1 MGLFKRKKNIEPQV
15 ETKEVEEVESAEP
28 VDGKIQKVSFNEI
41 ESYRTQDPEK
51 INDAFYGKKITVFE
65 KLSRVNPDLEIIS
78 GDKIT
83 SELIH
88 ECIEKI
94 DRIYY
99 TINLGIKD
107 YIEKLV
113 LSHPDLCF
121 IAVNKDT
128 KEVVA
133 YLYCFAMTERAT
145 VNFLLGNINFEN
157 MKDDMF
163 ASSDSEGLINL
174 NISEIAV
181 IPEYQKNST
190 YNSLFSAFVSALA
203 EKARKNIFVNYMFLE
218 ISNVFER
225 EIANAMKFKI
235 TTDKYERKVAGNVF
249 NPKNFIAIST
259 SQELVEAYSTGIA
272 KKFMKL
278 QQNYNYLFDEE

>member
-1 MGLFKRKKNIEPQV
+1 MALFKRNKKKEPEVVV
-15 ETKEVEEVESAEP
+15 EKEEEQISGTV
-28 VDGKIQKVSFNEI
+28 QKVSFNEI

-65 KLSRVNPDLEIIS
+65 KLSQKNPDIEIVTGKDITE
-78 GDKIT
+78 KI
-83 SELIH
+83 ID
-88 ECIEKI
+88 ECIETI

-99 TINLGIKD
+99 TINLSIKD
-107 YIEKLV
+107 YIKNLV
-113 LSHPDLCF
+113 LNRPELCF
-121 IAVNKDT
+121 VAVEKET
-128 KEVVA
+128 KKVVG

-145 VNFLLGNINFEN
+145 VNFLLGHNSFEN
-157 MKDDMF
+157 MKDEMF
-163 ASSDSEGLINL
+163 LPAKNEGLFNL

-181 IPEYQKNST
+181 VPEYQKNST
-190 YNSLFSAFVSALA
+190 YQTIYSALV
-203 EKARKNIFVNYMFLE
+203 EKLTEMANENIYVNYMFLE

-225 EIANAMKFKI
+225 EIAKAMKFKI

-249 NPKNFIAIST
+249 NPKNFVAIAT
-259 SQELVEAYSTGIA
+259 SQELMEAYSTPTA